1 MLRREGAGTQVPE
14 MVYRAVVR
22 EVIIFGS
29 ESWVL
34 SEVIEM
40 KVGGT
45 HTGLLRQITGNRSIS
60 NPDGK
65 LVTLAVGVVV

>member
-1 MLRREGAGTQVPE
+1 M
-14 MVYRAVVR
+14 
-22 EVIIFGS
+22 IIFGS

-45 HTGLLRQITGNRSIS
+45 HTGLLQQITGNRSIS